1 MKKRIRLRGIGTAA
15 IPASV
20 ALGVAMLLAGV
31 MAASANGAI
40 KIYETSEDASLLGKI
55 RKGKCRV
62 IREGGN
68 RYFRA
73 TAKSTNRDYDLSLT
87 ILEWDGYRDE
97 YDFSYGT
104 NKPGVFY
111 LRGPGGPYSNIF
123 AAPGTDGLPSGGAGF
138 RDGGRKVSVGFLPTP
153 NQSFR
158 KGVVLAG
165 MMRCRG

>member
-1 MKKRIRLRGIGTAA
+1 MHRRIRLRGIGIAA
-15 IPASV
+15 IHASV
-20 ALGVAMLLAGV
+20 ALGVAMLLVGA

-62 IREGGN
+62 IRGEGP

-73 TAKSTNRDYDLSLT
+73 TAKSTNRDFDLRLT
-87 ILEWDGYRDE
+87 ILEWDGYRGE

-123 AAPGTDGLPSGGAGF
+123 AAPGTDGLASGGAGF
-138 RDGGRKVSVGFLPTP
+138 SAGGQKMSVGFLPTP
-153 NQSFR
+153 NQSFGR
-158 KGVVLAG
+158 GVVLAG
-165 MMRCRG
+165 MMRCRD